1 MKKILLIILI
11 LALLAGVEA
20 KYDTLKGGDHIKVF
34 INYSDA
40 IFISYEGYLISI
52 NTHEIGMDV
61 FRTCKLDINSQSTPE
76 GCFDSV
82 PPDRQILKREYI
94 YNITM
99 INSTKLNPL
108 QNRVHG

>member
-1 MKKILLIILI
+1 MRKILFIILI
-11 LALLAGVEA
+11 LALLASVEA
-20 KYDTLKGGDHIKVF
+20 KYDTLNGGDHVKVF

-40 IFISYEGYLISI
+40 VFMSYEGYLTSI

-61 FRTCKLDINSQSTPE
+61 FRTCNLDINSQSTPK

-82 PPDRQILKREYI
+82 PPDHTILKRVYI

-108 QNRVHG
+108 

>member
-20 KYDTLKGGDHIKVF
+20 KYYTLKGGDHIKVF
-34 INYSDA
+34 INYSNA
-40 IFISYEGYLISI
+40 IFISYEGYLTSI

-61 FRTCKLDINSQSTPE
+61 FRTCNLDINSQNTPE

-99 INSTKLNPL
+99 INST
-108 QNRVHG
+108 

>member
-1 MKKILLIILI
+1 MRKILFILLILV
-11 LALLAGVEA
+11 LLVGVEA
-20 KYDTLKGGDHIKVF
+20 KYDTLKRGDHIKVF

-40 IFISYEGYLISI
+40 VFISYEGYLTSI
-52 NTHEIGMDV
+52 TTDEIRMDV
-61 FRTCKLDINSQSTPE
+61 FKTCNLDINSQSTPK

-99 INSTKLNPL
+99 INTT
-108 QNRVHG
+108 